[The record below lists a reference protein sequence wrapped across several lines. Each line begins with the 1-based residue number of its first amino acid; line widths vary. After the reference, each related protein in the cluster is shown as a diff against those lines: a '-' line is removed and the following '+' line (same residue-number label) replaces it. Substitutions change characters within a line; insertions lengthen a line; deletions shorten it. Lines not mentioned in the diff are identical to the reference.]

1 MRRSR
6 RLAVGL
12 LAASLG
18 SAAADTPAPTVS
30 PARPFAVESVFQTAD
45 RPPARDLSGIACKPA
60 PEGAA
65 QRLCLVVNDRDRFAQ
80 IATLTNGG
88 ITPGPT
94 VVLLGARPSETVVG
108 VAPQGMACSAG
119 EAGFSDLDGEA
130 VAYAEPYFYIL
141 GSHGCSRSREYRP
154 SRFILARVRIDDQGR
169 VVGKVGHEA
178 ASPVDALRLTETTYR
193 LSEALRMVEPV
204 GAQFGRDLEPNGLNL
219 EGLAIVGGVLYAG
232 LRAPSLDGYA
242 YIVSTDVEPLF
253 TPDTPLE
260 PRVIPLAL
268 GRDAGIRDLA
278 PLPDGRIL
286 VLAGP
291 AQDQLEVHFALFAL
305 DLREGRFTRLATL
318 DDPQGI
324 CTPGPRAISGKPEA
338 VLPLGLDEDWLR
350 VLILSD
356 SLPNGA
362 PCEYRVPRQ

>member
-1 MRRSR
+1 MMVAIVELISSFRTK
-6 RLAVGL
+6 LAKL
-12 LAASLG
+12 CS
-18 SAAADTPAPTVS
+18 TV
-30 PARPFAVESVFQTAD
+30 ALHR
-45 RPPARDLSGIACKPA
+45 
-60 PEGAA
+60 
-65 QRLCLVVNDRDRFAQ
+65 
-80 IATLTNGG
+80 
-88 ITPGPT
+88 T
-94 VVLLGARPSETVVG
+94 VR
-108 VAPQGMACSAG
+108 
-119 EAGFSDLDGEA
+119 
-130 VAYAEPYFYIL
+130 EPL
-141 GSHGCSRSREYRP
+141 GSHRSHQAAYG
-154 SRFILARVRIDDQGR
+154 FVAA
-169 VVGKVGHEA
+169 KV
-178 ASPVDALRLTETTYR
+178 S
-193 LSEALRMVEPV
+193 SW
-204 GAQFGRDLEPNGLNL
+204 
-219 EGLAIVGGVLYAG
+219 
-232 LRAPSLDGYA
+232 
-242 YIVSTDVEPLF
+242 
-253 TPDTPLE
+253 LE

-338 VLPLGLDEDWLR
+338 VLPLGLDEDCFR

>member
-1 MRRSR
+1 M
-6 RLAVGL
+6 
-12 LAASLG
+12 
-18 SAAADTPAPTVS
+18 
-30 PARPFAVESVFQTAD
+30 
-45 RPPARDLSGIACKPA
+45 
-60 PEGAA
+60 
-65 QRLCLVVNDRDRFAQ
+65 
-80 IATLTNGG
+80 
-88 ITPGPT
+88 
-94 VVLLGARPSETVVG
+94 
-108 VAPQGMACSAG
+108 
-119 EAGFSDLDGEA
+119 
-130 VAYAEPYFYIL
+130 
-141 GSHGCSRSREYRP
+141 
-154 SRFILARVRIDDQGR
+154 
-169 VVGKVGHEA
+169 VGKVGHEA

-242 YIVSTDVEPLF
+242 YLVSTDVEPLF

-324 CTPGPRAISGKPEA
+324 CTPRPRAISGKPEA